1 MRPRNRTY
9 TGATPMKHPNIRW
22 IIPTAAFSLLTAVAC
37 GAGSEPAPTPAAPPA
52 AAPSESVS
60 PPAAAVMEPSAPA
73 VGVRVGDR
81 APDFTLTLSQ
91 DRRIS
96 SSDLVAQGKPVFIL
110 FHATW

>member
-1 MRPRNRTY
+1 
-9 TGATPMKHPNIRW
+9 MKYPNIRW
-22 IIPTAAFSLLTAVAC
+22 IISTAAALCLLTAMAC

-60 PPAAAVMEPSAPA
+60 PPAAATEASAPA

-81 APDFTLTLSQ
+81 APDFALTLSQ
-91 DRRIS
+91 DQRIS
-96 SSDLVAQGKPVFIL
+96 SADLVAQGKPVFIL

>member
-1 MRPRNRTY
+1 
-9 TGATPMKHPNIRW
+9 MKYPNIRW
-22 IIPTAAFSLLTAVAC
+22 IIQTAAALCLLTAMAC

-60 PPAAAVMEPSAPA
+60 PPAAAAATEASAPA

-91 DRRIS
+91 DQRIS
-96 SSDLVAQGKPVFIL
+96 SADLIAQGKPVFIL